1 MDALLTHLSRWRPFR
16 AVVVGDF
23 MLDESVFGDAQRL
36 SPDAPVPVL
45 HARRIE
51 RRAGGAANVCLDLAA
66 LHGSVEAVGVVGDD
80 DDGRHLLGC
89 LTEAG
94 VGVEG
99 MVVDSTRPT
108 TVKRTLIGLAQ
119 QRHPQKMFRVDVES
133 NDPVAPHICDA
144 LIARF
149 SDLVLRTDVVCVEDY
164 AKGVCT
170 SELCHEMVMLA
181 RGSDKTVFVDPALG
195 ADFGAYRGATAITP
209 NRNEA
214 ELATGL
220 ATSPD
225 GEASV
230 NGVVSS
236 RLLESLDVEAVVLT
250 LDRHGALLHRKGC
263 EPEPIPTRAR
273 GVYDV
278 TGAGDMMLAALA
290 ASRANGVGWTDAVR
304 FANVAAGLEV
314 EVFGVE
320 PIPLE
325 RVRQELIRERSPAS
339 GRVRT
344 LEDLAAEITTRHAK
358 GETVV
363 LTNGCFDVL
372 HSGHVR
378 VIEQAAA
385 MGDFLVVAINDDASV
400 ARLKGP
406 DRPINPSTERAG
418 VIGALEGVDA
428 VVVFGEDT
436 AERVVE
442 ALHPEILVKGGDYGP
457 DEIVERSAVERLG
470 GKVVIVPPVDGRS
483 STETIRRIRGT
494 P

>member
-1 MDALLTHLSRWRPFR
+1 
-16 AVVVGDF
+16 
-23 MLDESVFGDAQRL
+23 
-36 SPDAPVPVL
+36 
-45 HARRIE
+45 
-51 RRAGGAANVCLDLAA
+51 
-66 LHGSVEAVGVVGDD
+66 
-80 DDGRHLLGC
+80 
-89 LTEAG
+89 
-94 VGVEG
+94 
-99 MVVDSTRPT
+99 
-108 TVKRTLIGLAQ
+108 
-119 QRHPQKMFRVDVES
+119 
-133 NDPVAPHICDA
+133 
-144 LIARF
+144 
-149 SDLVLRTDVVCVEDY
+149 
-164 AKGVCT
+164 
-170 SELCHEMVMLA
+170 
-181 RGSDKTVFVDPALG
+181 
-195 ADFGAYRGATAITP
+195 
-209 NRNEA
+209 
-214 ELATGL
+214 
-220 ATSPD
+220 
-225 GEASV
+225 
-230 NGVVSS
+230 
-236 RLLESLDVEAVVLT
+236 
-250 LDRHGALLHRKGC
+250 
-263 EPEPIPTRAR
+263 
-273 GVYDV
+273 
-278 TGAGDMMLAALA
+278 MLAALA

-325 RVRQELIRERSPAS
+325 RVRLELIRERSPAS

-344 LEDLAAEITTRHAK
+344 LEDLAAEIATRHAK

-406 DRPINPSTERAG
+406 DRPINPATERAG
-418 VIGALEGVDA
+418 VIGALEGVGA

-436 AERVVE
+436 AEAVVE

-457 DEIVERSAVERLG
+457 DEVVERSVVERLG